1 MDKQDNFL
9 VNKFLKQISKI
20 IDHKLEKLTT
30 VESAIVDQVNIDGSV
45 NLHIPPDSTIFT
57 GIQNQSIY
65 QNLKVGDCVKVLK
78 QHNKASNMWIIGGHN
93 LKRNDIK
100 IGKDVIDVIYPI
112 GFVYISINNINPST
126 LFGGKWERIK
136 GRFLLA
142 AGENEANTTTDY
154 GSMSVGE
161 LNRPVGELGGEATHK
176 LEEREMPSHIHQ
188 IRSGSGAKTY
198 LVATNGSGSDGP
210 GYSFDDSYH
219 DDDGNINGA
228 FYATAT
234 GGGQPHNNMPPYLAN
249 YCWRRIA

>member
-20 IDHKLEKLTT
+20 IDHKLDKLTT

-45 NLHIPPDSTIFT
+45 NLHIPPDNTIFT

-78 QHNKASNMWIIGGHN
+78 QNNKASNMWIIGGHN

-136 GRFLLA
+136 GR
-142 AGENEANTTTDY
+142 
-154 GSMSVGE
+154 
-161 LNRPVGELGGEATHK
+161 
-176 LEEREMPSHIHQ
+176 
-188 IRSGSGAKTY
+188 
-198 LVATNGSGSDGP
+198 
-210 GYSFDDSYH
+210 
-219 DDDGNINGA
+219 
-228 FYATAT
+228 
-234 GGGQPHNNMPPYLAN
+234 
-249 YCWRRIA
+249 

>member
-57 GIQNQSIY
+57 GVQNQSIY

-78 QHNKASNMWIIGGHN
+78 QNNKASNMWIIGGHN

-100 IGKDVIDVIYPI
+100 IGKDIIDVIYPI

-126 LFGGKWERIK
+126 LFGGTWEQIK
-136 GRFLLA
+136 DTFLLA
-142 AGENEANTTTDY
+142 AGDTYAAGAT
-154 GSMSVGE
+154 
-161 LNRPVGELGGEATHK
+161 GGEATHT
-176 LEEREMPSHIHQ
+176 LIETELPEI
-188 IRSGSGAKTY
+188 
-198 LVATNGSGSDGP
+198 DGK
-210 GYSFDDSYH
+210 F
-219 DDDGNINGA
+219 
-228 FYATAT
+228 ATAVVGNHT
-234 GGGQPHNNMPPYLAN
+234 NKGVQGHAYGTDFGTLASGIQGTTINNQVQYGYGYKFGNGQPHNNMPPYLAV
-249 YCWRRIA
+249 YVWKRTA

>member
-1 MDKQDNFL
+1 MDKQDNSL

-78 QHNKASNMWIIGGHN
+78 QNNKANNMWIIGGHN

-100 IGKDVIDVIYPI
+100 IGKDIIDVIYPI

-126 LFGGKWERIK
+126 LFGGMWEQIK
-136 GRFLLA
+136 DRFLLA
-142 AGENEANTTTDY
+142 AGTTYTA
-154 GSMSVGE
+154 GTT
-161 LNRPVGELGGEATHK
+161 GGEATHT
-176 LEEREMPSHIHQ
+176 LTVDEMPNHQ
-188 IRSGSGAKTY
+188 HLLATDINQSEHTENSDIFSYAGWKTY
-198 LVATNGSGSDGP
+198 YN
-210 GYSFDDSYH
+210 YS
-219 DDDGNINGA
+219 
-228 FYATAT
+228 ATAFS
-234 GGGQPHNNMPPYLAN
+234 GGNQPHNNMTPYLAV
-249 YCWRRIA
+249 YVWKRTA

>member
-57 GIQNQSIY
+57 GVQNQSIY

-78 QHNKASNMWIIGGHN
+78 QNNKASNMWIIGGHN

-100 IGKDVIDVIYPI
+100 IGKDIIDVIYPI

-126 LFGGKWERIK
+126 LFGGTWEQIK
-136 GRFLLA
+136 DTFLLA
-142 AGENEANTTTDY
+142 AGDTYAAGATGGAATHTLTEAQLPAIY
-154 GSMSVGE
+154 GEFATAVVGE
-161 LNRPVGELGGEATHK
+161 HANKGVKGHAYGTNFGTFTSGGIQGT
-176 LEEREMPSHIHQ
+176 
-188 IRSGSGAKTY
+188 T
-198 LVATNGSGSDGP
+198 VANQTQYGY
-210 GYSFDDSYH
+210 GYSFGY
-219 DDDGNINGA
+219 
-228 FYATAT
+228 
-234 GGGQPHNNMPPYLAN
+234 GQPHNNMPPYLAV
-249 YCWRRIA
+249 YVWKRTA